1 MTMVR
6 LPMVPELLRQ
16 LFTKPAT
23 NAFPARYLPP
33 SVTEFLSQ
41 VAQGTAAITP
51 PVPVPPKFRGKIAYD
66 RESCIGCTLCLKVC
80 PAHAI
85 EFLPETKRVRIYV
98 TQCIFCSQCNDI
110 CPEGS
115 LHMTPEFLLACENRY
130 AETQIVE

>member
-1 MTMVR
+1 MTMIR

-16 LFTKPAT
+16 LFKKPAT
-23 NAFPARYLPP
+23 NAFPARHLPP

-41 VAQGTAAITP
+41 VANGKAAINP
-51 PVPVPPKFRGKIAYD
+51 PVPVPLKFRGKIAYD

-110 CPEGS
+110 CPKDS
-115 LHMTPEFLLACENRY
+115 LHMTPEFLLACEDRY
-130 AETQIVE
+130 AESQIVE

>member
-1 MTMVR
+1 MIR

-16 LFTKPAT
+16 LFKKPAT
-23 NAFPARYLPP
+23 NAFPSRYLPP
-33 SVTEFLSQ
+33 SVTVFLSQ
-41 VAQGTAAITP
+41 VAQGKAAINP

-66 RESCIGCTLCLKVC
+66 RESCIGCSLCLKVC

-85 EFLPETKRVRIYV
+85 EFLPETKRIRIYI

-110 CPEGS
+110 CPKGS

-130 AETQIVE
+130 AESQIVE